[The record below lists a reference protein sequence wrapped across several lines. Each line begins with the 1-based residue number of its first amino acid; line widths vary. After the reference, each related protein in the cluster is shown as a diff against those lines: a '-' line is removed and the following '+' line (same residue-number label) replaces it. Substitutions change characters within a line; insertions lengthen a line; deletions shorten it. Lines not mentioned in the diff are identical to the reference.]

1 MQFLGG
7 LEHIGTGVLVVGRLL
22 KVEKHFTF

>member
-7 LEHIGTGVLVVGRLL
+7 LEYIGTGVLVVGRLL